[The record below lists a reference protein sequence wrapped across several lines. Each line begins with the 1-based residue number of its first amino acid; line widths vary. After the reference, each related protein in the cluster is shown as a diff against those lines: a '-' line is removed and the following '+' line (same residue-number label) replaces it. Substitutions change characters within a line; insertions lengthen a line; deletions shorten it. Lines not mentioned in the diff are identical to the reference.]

1 MSKFRDRLLKDSKI
15 QHAALMSEQDDMAF
29 SATDIPMLN
38 LALSGRF
45 EGGVSKGVTMI
56 AGPSKSYKTLFAL
69 KLLKAWFDD
78 NKDDPDAT
86 CIFYDTEAG
95 GSLAYFRANG
105 IDINK
110 VIRKPVENIRLLKE
124 DFINTIETITKDDN
138 VFFLIDS
145 VGNVA
150 SAKEVDDARSGSEKA
165 DMTRAKQLKSLMRII
180 FMPLDI
186 RNVPCVCI
194 NHTYASQ
201 EMYSKQVVSGGTGIY
216 YNSNTIFVISRAQE
230 KERKSDTEISG
241 YKFTINIEKSRFVKE
256 KSKFPISVSFKD
268 GIDKYSGLF
277 DLAMDMGYVEKA
289 TPQTYIR
296 TCLVGNPE
304 LTDDIEP
311 EKTFKEKNTHCDEF
325 WLPIFEFT
333 NFKKE
338 AENKYLLVGDD
349 VLEASEDEVE

>member
-1 MSKFRDRLLKDSKI
+1 MSSFRDRLLKESKI
-15 QHAALMSEQDDMAF
+15 KHAALMSEQDDISFAE
-29 SATDIPMLN
+29 TDIPMLN

-45 EGGVSKGVTMI
+45 DGGVSKGVTMI
-56 AGPSKSYKTLFAL
+56 AGPSKSFKTLFAL
-69 KLLKAWFDD
+69 KFLKAWFDD
-78 NKDDPDAT
+78 HADDPDAV

-95 GSLAYFRANG
+95 GSLAYFKANG
-105 IDINK
+105 IDITR
-110 VIRKPVENIRLLKE
+110 VIRKPVENINQLKE
-124 DFINTIETITKDDN
+124 DFINTIEMIEKDDN

-150 SAKEVDDARSGSEKA
+150 SAKEIDDARTGSDKA

-186 RNVPCVCI
+186 RNLPCVCI

-230 KERKSDTEISG
+230 KERQSDKEISG
-241 YKFTINIEKSRFVKE
+241 YKFTINIEKSRFVRE
-256 KSKFPISVSFKD
+256 KSKFPIYVSFAD
-268 GIDKYSGLF
+268 GINKYSGLF
-277 DLAMDMGYVEKA
+277 DLAKEMGYIEKA
-289 TPQTYIR
+289 TAQTYIR
-296 TCLVGNPE
+296 TCLVGNPD
-304 LTDDIEP
+304 LTDDVEP
-311 EKTFKEKNTHCDEF
+311 EKTFREKSTHTDEF

-338 AENKYLLVGDD
+338 AENRFLLVTDD
-349 VLEASEDEVE
+349 VLESSENEVE